1 MGSSRAQGVAR
12 RLKSLGTS
20 PDVLMS
26 VQNSGKG
33 HCHKS
38 SDGGDS
44 QGGGD
49 LAASRPIEHG
59 EDGGRR
65 RDNVSPDRSM

>member
-33 HCHKS
+33 HCRRLA
-38 SDGGDS
+38 
-44 QGGGD
+44 GGGD